1 MICQSTDLSQNYIDA
16 TSTYRGIRCIKHFT
30 LENYFY
36 MKTVFYLLFSVGM
49 ISTGF
54 CQENSLP
61 KKSLKFNLASS
72 THGTGDL
79 KGISF
84 GTGYIHYLK
93 KKLSLEYHFKGTIH
107 DGQDN
112 YAFTRNGTTY
122 TSNIRENTAGFQVG
136 SLFRYSL
143 IRTKQHEFITAAGVI
158 GRYQSS
164 SLGDNG
170 YGVAYPAGL
179 GLSNDPRI
187 FFVFDNTF
195 PQRFYTIGYMAELSY
210 NYTFNNNWLIGVNA
224 AFQNDNN
231 ADAITHLGFMIGKR
245 F

>member
-1 MICQSTDLSQNYIDA
+1 MKAIYLFFLFYCISIFCLSQKN
-16 TSTYRGIRCIKHFT
+16 
-30 LENYFY
+30 
-36 MKTVFYLLFSVGM
+36 V
-49 ISTGF
+49 
-54 CQENSLP
+54 LP
-61 KKSLKFNLASS
+61 KRSLRFNIGES

-84 GTGYIHYLK
+84 GGAYTHYLK
-93 KKLSLEYHFKGTIH
+93 KKTSIEYHFKGTIH

-143 IRTKQHEFITAAGVI
+143 IRTKQHEFITAVGVI

-179 GLSNDPRI
+179 GLPNDPRI

-195 PQRFYTIGYMAELSY
+195 PQRLYTIGYMAELSY
-210 NYTFNNNWLIGVNA
+210 NYTFNHNWLIGVNA